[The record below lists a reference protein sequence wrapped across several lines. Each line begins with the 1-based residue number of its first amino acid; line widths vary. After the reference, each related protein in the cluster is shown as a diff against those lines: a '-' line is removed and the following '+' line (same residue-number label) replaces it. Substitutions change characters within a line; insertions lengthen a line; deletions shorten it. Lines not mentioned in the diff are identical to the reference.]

1 MPDRATE
8 DLVAAEVR
16 KQTNPIWL
24 LVLVALVFAMLLTL
38 LLTVIHLWNSN
49 QVQDAWLASLR
60 SKVQSLEDQSWF
72 SEEIDKQQE
81 LIEAIA
87 EKLGIEAEDSDDQ
100 P

>member
-1 MPDRATE
+1 VQSAYI
-8 DLVAAEVR
+8 
-16 KQTNPIWL
+16 Q
-24 LVLVALVFAMLLTL
+24 VLRT
-38 LLTVIHLWNSN
+38 
-49 QVQDAWLASLR
+49 
-60 SKVQSLEDQSWF
+60 KVQSLEDQSWF